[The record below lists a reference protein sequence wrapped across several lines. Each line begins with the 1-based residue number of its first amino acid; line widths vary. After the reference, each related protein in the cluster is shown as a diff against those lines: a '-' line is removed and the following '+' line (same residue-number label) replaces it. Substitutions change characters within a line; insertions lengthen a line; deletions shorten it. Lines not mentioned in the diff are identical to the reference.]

1 MRRSDI
7 LAGVN
12 HSDPADAWRLPRI
25 RDLLKGLPGAAG
37 NGEMLVRVNA
47 GDADSMPDDA
57 FMLVD
62 RAAQLP
68 SRLKPGGF
76 EEDVPADAGELVAK
90 LAETDEVKATGVLVW
105 LMSTT
110 MVYGGRGRYEEAKAR
125 DVAKALARLLGPGAR
140 WWSNVSSWTFT
151 PARAWKPV
159 TRHTMDAVV
168 VGVGGGVIVTVVAF
182 DDD

>member
-1 MRRSDI
+1 
-7 LAGVN
+7 
-12 HSDPADAWRLPRI
+12 
-25 RDLLKGLPGAAG
+25 
-37 NGEMLVRVNA
+37 MLIRVNV

-62 RAAQLP
+62 WAAQLP

-90 LAETDEVKATGVLVW
+90 LSETDEVKATGVLVW

-125 DVAKALARLLGPGAR
+125 DVAKALARLLGRGAR
-140 WWSNVSSWTFT
+140 WWT
-151 PARAWKPV
+151 AWEPV

-168 VGVGGGVIVTVVAF
+168 VGTGGGVIVTIVAF